1 MENVRWVIQ
10 NNLIAENDLNEIQET
25 CKNLGVE
32 FQEVTVIPMTSELP
46 DIIHDEKI
54 NLYYGSTTLMDNLY
68 SQLNKPF
75 GLFYNH
81 ETYSMENYLSKWGE
95 YMLSSEAKIKTV
107 NELLTENIQVIDYD
121 IFVRPNGDG
130 KEFDGQVIPR
140 SELYGMLKRHLE
152 YDSKLSLESKILIGP
167 AYNIHKEW
175 RNYVV
180 DGEIVSSSLYRQ
192 NFKLKKSAEDIPES
206 MLDFVR
212 ERISEYQP
220 HDNYAIDIAST
231 HDGTYYIIE
240 CGCLNS
246 VGFYKSDIN
255 KIITKITEYAI
266 KKGKNGNL

>member
-25 CKNLGVE
+25 CKYLGVE

-46 DIIHDEKI
+46 DIIHDEKV
-54 NLYYGSTTLMDNLY
+54 NLYYGSTTFMDNLY

-107 NELLTENIQVIDYD
+107 NELLTENYQLIEYD
-121 IFVRPNGDG
+121 IFVRPDGDG
-130 KEFDGQVIPR
+130 KEFDGQVIKR

-152 YDSKLSLESKILIGP
+152 YNSKLTLDSKILIGP

-206 MLDFVR
+206 MLEFVR
-212 ERISEYQP
+212 ARISEYQP
-220 HDNYAIDIAST
+220 HDLFAIDIAST

-246 VGFYKSDIN
+246 VGFYKSDIS

-266 KKGKNGNL
+266 KK

>member
-1 MENVRWVIQ
+1 MKNIRWVIQ

-25 CKNLGVE
+25 CKTLGVE

-46 DIIHDEKI
+46 DIIHDEKV
-54 NLYYGSTTLMDNLY
+54 NLYYGSTTFMDNLY

-81 ETYSMENYLSKWGE
+81 ETFLMTNYIEKWSEHMLNSDGRIVKVGDYLAEIQHLIE
-95 YMLSSEAKIKTV
+95 YYVFI
-107 NELLTENIQVIDYD
+107 
-121 IFVRPNGDG
+121 RPDGDG
-130 KEFDGQVIPR
+130 KEFDGQAMKI
-140 SELYGMLKRHLE
+140 SEVNEFLQRHLE
-152 YDSKLSLESKILIGP
+152 YDSKMTPDSKILIGP

-180 DGEIVSSSLYRQ
+180 DGEIVSSSLYRE
-192 NFKLKKSAEDIPES
+192 NFRLKKSAEDIPES
-206 MLDFVR
+206 MLEFVR
-212 ERISEYQP
+212 ARISEYQP

-266 KKGKNGNL
+266 KK